1 MSDVLKSSANANPS
15 EDEIRR
21 VNGAISLLPR
31 VRALRELLELIDRQ
45 PMFPDAVSLS
55 AKVQSELDAA
65 ERDVLGALTGR
76 YE

>member
-1 MSDVLKSSANANPS
+1 MSDALNSSANASPS
-15 EDEIRR
+15 QDEIRR
-21 VNGAISLLPR
+21 VNSAISLLPR

-55 AKVQSELDAA
+55 AKVQHELDAA
-65 ERDVLGALTGR
+65 ENDVLEALTGR